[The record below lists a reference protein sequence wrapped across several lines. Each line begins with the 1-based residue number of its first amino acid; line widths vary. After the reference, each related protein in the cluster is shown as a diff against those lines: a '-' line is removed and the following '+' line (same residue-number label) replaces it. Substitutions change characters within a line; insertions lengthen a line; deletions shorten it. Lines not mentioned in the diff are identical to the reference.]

1 MAVRSD
7 CFLCDKIEKM
17 VFKNREEAGK
27 KLAVKLK
34 NFQEKKNLIVLAIP
48 RGGLAVGKELSTAL
62 NCPLDIIVTKK
73 IGAPGNP
80 ELAIGAV
87 GAVGEPV
94 INEELASRV
103 GADEKYLEKE
113 IADRQAEVER
123 RIKEYRGE
131 RPPPDFKD
139 KIVIITDDGVATGAT
154 MEAAV
159 EVVRQQEPK
168 KIVVAVP
175 VTARDSL
182 KKLEEKAD
190 EVIYLDAPLMFFAV
204 GQFYQEFGQVSDKEV
219 INLLKSKST

>member
-1 MAVRSD
+1 M
-7 CFLCDKIEKM
+7 LMMI
-17 VFKNREEAGK
+17 FKNRKEAGR
-27 KLAVKLK
+27 KLTAKLK
-34 NFQEKKNLIVLAIP
+34 DFQDKKNLIVLAIP
-48 RGGLAVGKELSTAL
+48 RGGLVIGKELSRTL

-87 GAVGEPV
+87 GARGEPV
-94 INEELASRV
+94 VNQALAQQV
-103 GADEKYLEKE
+103 GADKKYLEKE
-113 IADRQAEVER
+113 IASRQIEVKR
-123 RIKEYRGE
+123 RIKEYRGDK
-131 RPPPDFKD
+131 PTVNLKD
-139 KIVIITDDGVATGAT
+139 KVVIITDDGVATGAT

-168 KIVVAVP
+168 EIIVAVP

-190 EVIYLDAPLMFFAV
+190 GVIYLDAPLMFFAV

-219 INLLKSKST
+219 KEILR

>member
-1 MAVRSD
+1 
-7 CFLCDKIEKM
+7 M

-34 NFQEKKNLIVLAIP
+34 SFQKKKNLVVLAIP
-48 RGGLAVGKELSTAL
+48 RGGLVIGKELSAVL

-73 IGAPGNP
+73 IGAPNNP

-87 GAVGEPV
+87 GALGEPV
-94 INEELASRV
+94 INKELAVRV

-113 IADRQAEVER
+113 IASRQAEVER
-123 RIKEYRGE
+123 RIKEYRGNK
-131 RPPPDFKD
+131 PPLNLKN
-139 KIVIITDDGVATGAT
+139 KIVIITDDGIATGAT

-175 VTARDSL
+175 VTSRDSL

-190 EVIYLDAPLMFFAV
+190 EVVYLDAPLMFFAV
-204 GQFYQEFGQVSDKEV
+204 GQFYQNFSQTTDKEV
-219 INLLKSKST
+219 KKLLR

>member
-1 MAVRSD
+1 
-7 CFLCDKIEKM
+7 M

-27 KLAVKLK
+27 KLAAKLQDYQK
-34 NFQEKKNLIVLAIP
+34 TKNLIILAIP
-48 RGGLAVGKELSTAL
+48 RGGLVIGKQLAQTL
-62 NCPLDIIVTKK
+62 NCSLDIIVTKK

-87 GAVGEPV
+87 GAMGEPV
-94 INEELASRV
+94 INRELAIKV
-103 GADEKYLEKE
+103 GADEKYLQKE
-113 IADRQAEVER
+113 IANRQAEVER
-123 RIKEYRGE
+123 RIKEYRGNK
-131 RPPPDFKD
+131 PPPNLRN
-139 KIVIITDDGVATGAT
+139 KIAIITDDGVATGAT

-175 VTARDSL
+175 VTSRDSL

-204 GQFYQEFGQVSDKEV
+204 GQFYQNFPQTTDEEV
-219 INLLKSKST
+219 KKLLR